1 MIFIKLKIKDDKNP
15 IDLHWRSVQMSQD
28 NSKSQ
33 FKLYLKF
40 KSKQTE
46 ETQSDFPSMYY
57 FY

>member
-15 IDLHWRSVQMSQD
+15 IDLHWRNVQMSQD
-28 NSKSQ
+28 NSNSQ

-46 ETQSDFPSMYY
+46 AH
-57 FY
+57 